1 MSKILENIMNFINEN
16 TTLLIVI
23 CVFLIFVLIG
33 YLIDNSI
40 KTRRLAKMEA
50 QKGNATPEP
59 INEPIKEKAVETKV
73 EEPAPVVVEEVK
85 TPETKV
91 EEVPVVEPEE
101 PSVEE
106 VPVVEEPVQVVEPV
120 VPETPVE
127 PIPSVEEP
135 SYENENTVEV
145 PVIPVELPT
154 VSEISVPE
162 EPKANEFT
170 IDPKINELL
179 SRDFTK
185 ENETVKEEEPV
196 KPIVTEV
203 PAKEEKP
210 KYSNSKSLAEIL
222 AAKKSTPESTNKEAD
237 LMNTVDFQHELDR
250 LLEQLNEQSGSEK
263 DNNLEETQD
272 FTNMF

>member
-50 QKGNATPEP
+50 QKGNTTPEP
-59 INEPIKEKAVETKV
+59 INEPIKEKVVETKV
-73 EEPAPVVVEEVK
+73 EEPAPAVVEEVK
-85 TPETKV
+85 APETKA
-91 EEVPVVEPEE
+91 EEVPVVEPEV

-106 VPVVEEPVQVVEPV
+106 VPAQEEPVQVVEPV

-135 SYENENTVEV
+135 SYENENNVEV
-145 PVIPVELPT
+145 PAIPVELPT

-185 ENETVKEEEPV
+185 ENKTVKEEEPV
-196 KPIVTEV
+196 KPIVTGV
-203 PAKEEKP
+203 PTKEEKP

-263 DNNLEETQD
+263 DSNLEETQD